1 MSEGGRFVL
10 VMGASL
16 RHGGWC
22 RTPVRLDRG
31 EDGPSEIWAQAR
43 TRPHPG
49 RPLSEGDPAA
59 GPGQGDPGRGPRR
72 RGPQNVPSRSEVCPA
87 PRSWGLPPG
96 PRSGAPLSGSELT
109 VRLRS

>member
-22 RTPVRLDRG
+22 RTPVRLDKRG
-31 EDGPSEIWAQAR
+31 DGSSEIWAQAR
-43 TRPHPG
+43 TWPHPG

-59 GPGQGDPGRGPRR
+59 GPARVIPDVAPEGRGATE
-72 RGPQNVPSRSEVCPA
+72 RSQ
-87 PRSWGLPPG
+87 SK
-96 PRSGAPLSGSELT
+96 
-109 VRLRS
+109 